1 MSRSRFLVAI
11 FLLASI
17 SATTSCWPFKKSKPK
32 PVPTAP
38 RPTPAQIEPAPQPL
52 PPPPELAPK
61 EPPTKAPEG
70 VPEQPPSLPPPPSKK
85 RPSAL
90 GPPVQS
96 QAPSATPPSTPAP
109 APQLRPILGAQ
120 QRQEFEG
127 LIRERVARARQALSA
142 VRGKSLSRS
151 QRTVVG
157 QIETFIRQAEQARS
171 DDLIRAG
178 NLAERADV
186 LAKDLM
192 QSIR

>member
-1 MSRSRFLVAI
+1 MSRSRFLMAI
-11 FLLASI
+11 FLLAAI
-17 SATTSCWPFKKSKPK
+17 SVTTSCWPFRKSRPK
-32 PVPTAP
+32 PAPPIPRPAPAQTAP
-38 RPTPAQIEPAPQPL
+38 APEPL

-61 EPPTKAPEG
+61 EPPANAPEG
-70 VPEQPPSLPPPPSKK
+70 VSQQPPSLPPPPSRK

-96 QAPSATPPSTPAP
+96 PAPASTPPPTPAP
-109 APQLRPILGAQ
+109 APQLRPIVGAQ
-120 QRQEFEG
+120 QRHELEG
-127 LIRERVARARQALSA
+127 LIRERIARARQALSS
-142 VRGKSLSRS
+142 VQSRRLNRS

-157 QIETFIRQAEQARS
+157 QIETFIRQAEQAKN